1 MVVIEAAGQAI
12 ADVDAAF
19 PQALADA
26 GEDPRLLALV
36 HYQLA
41 WRSLVV
47 QGDFAQGREEAAH
60 AARLAAE
67 AADRRTELLALAF
80 QAQAETLMGIRTPR
94 RPSGGPWR
102 SRRTRGSPA
111 ITTGPAPPGSG
122 GW

>member
-1 MVVIEAAGQAI
+1 MLTRAGAPDERVRAWMVVIEAAGQAI

-60 AARLAAE
+60 AASA
-67 AADRRTELLALAF
+67 
-80 QAQAETLMGIRTPR
+80 
-94 RPSGGPWR
+94 GG
-102 SRRTRGSPA
+102 RGR
-111 ITTGPAPPGSG
+111 
-122 GW
+122 